1 MRKSAKRAAGS
12 HFLSNIEV
20 KAIKTAFLFS
30 GQGAQYSGMMRD
42 IAERHT
48 AAKEV
53 FDIADKTLGRSIG
66 KLCFEGAQDD
76 LNLTHNTQPCVLA
89 ADLAAYKALE
99 ASGITPEAV
108 AGFSLGEYAALVAAG
123 VIDMNDVFSLI
134 QKRADLMQDAV
145 PIGKGAMAAVMKLPA
160 GEVRALCEEVEG
172 YVVPANYN
180 CPGQTVVSG
189 EADAVDRLCELARE
203 KKIRAMKLPVS
214 APFHCDMMR
223 PAAENLKEPLRK
235 TLFSPPGIPVYMNV
249 DAGRETN
256 PDIIRE
262 KLIAQTR
269 SPVRWEETLRNMA
282 GDGVDTFIEVGPGK
296 TLSGFV
302 KKTLKDGV
310 QVFNVTDADTL
321 DAVIGAWRE

>member
-1 MRKSAKRAAGS
+1 M
-12 HFLSNIEV
+12 
-20 KAIKTAFLFS
+20 KTAFLFS
-30 GQGAQYSGMMRD
+30 GQGAQYSGMMKD
-42 IAERHT
+42 IAERYT

-53 FDIADKTLGRSIG
+53 FGIADKTLGRSISG
-66 KLCFEGAQDD
+66 LCFEGAQDALD
-76 LNLTHNTQPCVLA
+76 LTHNTQPCVLA
-89 ADLAAYKALE
+89 ADLAAYRALE

-123 VIDMNDVFSLI
+123 VIDGNDVFPLI

-145 PIGKGAMAAVMKLPA
+145 PVGKGAMAAVMKLPVE
-160 GEVRALCEEVEG
+160 EVQALCEEVEG

-180 CPGQTVVSG
+180 CPGQIAVSG

-223 PAAENLKEPLRK
+223 PAAENLQEPLRK
-235 TLFSPPGIPVYMNV
+235 TPFSPPRIPVYMNV
-249 DAGRETN
+249 DAGRETS

-262 KLIAQTR
+262 KLIAQAR

-282 GDGVDTFIEVGPGK
+282 GDGVDTFVEVGPGQ

-302 KKTLKDGV
+302 KKTLKEGAR
-310 QVFNVTDADTL
+310 VFHVTDADTL
-321 DAVIGAWRE
+321 KTVIDALRE